1 MSGPTLTGLF
11 QDASLLSVL
20 YQLPAFPCQ
29 PKAATATGG
38 SERPRQGA
46 GVLNIRHEGVFVS
59 AFGEDRMSF
68 TLYDINL
75 LHATPSRGE
84 IRAAWVV
91 MGVLLVG
98 CAVTI
103 PFATHQWPASNVLY
117 AAAGIAAFAEMTT
130 GVLLLTQAMLLR
142 QQSGLALGLGYL
154 VGGLVIVVNLLG
166 ARDVATRLWLF
177 RLWHGVF
184 VLGVLAYAVLAA
196 RSEPGPAPASIERQ
210 ARLAISGAVAF
221 AALLIMY
228 LFFRPF
234 PLPVII
240 HSTDYATGPDLLV
253 NGVQLAVMVAAW
265 VLLLTARRK
274 TVLSV
279 WMGVV
284 ACAVAIDIVL
294 FVLGT
299 TLFSVG
305 LYVSKLNNFLAA
317 TLVFGVIFYRYI
329 RIQAELYKHR
339 TELMEANHRLA
350 QLALTD
356 PLTDLPNRAALDQ
369 ALERALTGACRTDKR
384 VAVCVIDLDDF
395 KPVNDRYGHET
406 GDRLL
411 RAFSER
417 VSGVLR
423 KGEYF
428 ARLGGDEF
436 VMVLENLNGRDEV
449 DSVMKRISDA
459 LSKPFVFS
467 PELVLF
473 VSASIGVAVSSDLKD
488 GSDLMRAADQT
499 LYRVKAN
506 KADRERIWA
515 IDDSAAGVSAV
526 PVPAD

>member
-1 MSGPTLTGLF
+1 MT
-11 QDASLLSVL
+11 
-20 YQLPAFPCQ
+20 
-29 PKAATATGG
+29 
-38 SERPRQGA
+38 
-46 GVLNIRHEGVFVS
+46 
-59 AFGEDRMSF
+59 AFGEDHVNL

-75 LHATPSRGE
+75 LHASPSQGE

-91 MGVLLVG
+91 MGILLAG
-98 CAVTI
+98 CALAA
-103 PFATHQWPASNVLY
+103 PFATRQWPASNVLY

-130 GVLLLTQAMLLR
+130 GVLLLTQAVLLR

-184 VLGVLAYAVLAA
+184 VLGVLAYAVLTVRNDPQA
-196 RSEPGPAPASIERQ
+196 APAAIHRQVRFSI
-210 ARLAISGAVAF
+210 GA
-221 AALLIMY
+221 AAVFIGLLVVY
-228 LFFRPF
+228 LIVRPF
-234 PLPVII
+234 QLPEII
-240 HSTDYATGPDLLV
+240 HSTNYTTRPDLLV
-253 NGVQLAVMVAAW
+253 NGIQLVVVMAAW
-265 VLLLTARRK
+265 VMLLTARRK

-294 FVLGT
+294 FVLGA

-305 LYVSKLNNFLAA
+305 LYVSKMNNFLAA

-329 RIQAELYKHR
+329 RIQADLHRHR
-339 TELMEANHRLA
+339 TELVEANRRLA

-356 PLTDLPNRAALDQ
+356 PLTDLPNRAALDRT
-369 ALERALTGACRTDKR
+369 LERALTQAHCTDTNI
-384 VAVCVIDLDDF
+384 AVCVVDLDDF

-417 VSGVLR
+417 MSGVLR

-436 VMVLENLNGRDEV
+436 VMVLENLSGRGEIDA
-449 DSVMKRISDA
+449 VMNRIADI
-459 LSKPFVFS
+459 LSRPFVFA
-467 PELVLF
+467 PDLVLF
-473 VSASIGVAVSSDLKD
+473 VNASIGVAVSSDLKD
-488 GSDLMRAADQT
+488 GSDLMRAADQV

-506 KADRERIWA
+506 KAERKRIWA
-515 IDDSAAGVSAV
+515 IDDSTVAPLPAG
-526 PVPAD
+526 